1 MTGPVFRTPLCEM
14 LDIEYP
20 ILLAGMGS
28 RGLAT
33 PPALVA
39 AVSEAGGMGV
49 VGGSGLTPDELR
61 NQIRETR
68 KLTDKPIGVDLILP
82 AKVAGGAGNTR
93 SEVRAQLKAD
103 FPQHVAFVEDL
114 LAQHGLEAAELDNE
128 FVVANTSG
136 AGGETPGSNRKNMI
150 QQQVDVIMEEDVQM
164 FAAGL
169 GDPSWVVP
177 MARERSMVVMGLVGS
192 PRHATRQVEAGVD
205 IVVAQGYEAGG
216 HTGKIANFPLIPQ
229 VVDAV
234 APRPV
239 VAAGGIAD
247 GRGVAAALSLGAV
260 GAWVGTAFLVSKE
273 CAIHDTHKRQIV
285 DGESRDFEI
294 SRTYTGKTARMFR
307 NEVVEAWMDADLD
320 PLPMPFQKILMDDF
334 NAAARAA
341 GRLEVHS
348 NPAGQAAGLLNEIRP
363 AADIMQDLVTGA
375 VEALEEVRGR
385 VTTS

>member
-1 MTGPVFRTPLCEM
+1 MPAPVFRTLLCEM

-68 KLTDKPIGVDLILP
+68 KLTDKPIGADLILP
-82 AKVAGGAGNTR
+82 AKVAGGAGGTR

-103 FPQHVAFVEDL
+103 FPEHVAFVGDL
-114 LAQHGLEAAELDNE
+114 MVRYGLEAVPLDNE

-136 AGGETPGSNRKNMI
+136 AGGETPGSNTKNMI

-177 MARERSMVVMGLVGS
+177 MARAKNMIVMGLVGS
-192 PRHATRQVEAGVD
+192 PRNAQRQVEAGVD

-260 GAWVGTAFLVSKE
+260 GVWVGTAFLVSKE
-273 CAIHDTHKRQIV
+273 CAIHDTHKRQIL

-307 NEVVEAWMDADLD
+307 NEVVEAWTEADLD
-320 PLPMPFQKILMDDF
+320 PLLMPYQKILMDDF
-334 NAAARAA
+334 NAAARDA

-363 AADIMQDLVTGA
+363 AADILQDLVTGA
-375 VEALEEVRGR
+375 LETLEAVRGR

>member
-1 MTGPVFRTPLCEM
+1 MSGPVFRTPLCEM

-61 NQIRETR
+61 NQICETR
-68 KLTDKPIGVDLILP
+68 KLTNKPIGVDLILP
-82 AKVAGGAGNTR
+82 AKVAGGAGGTR

-103 FPQHVAFVEDL
+103 FPEHVAFVEDL
-114 LAQHGLEAAELDNE
+114 MARHGLEAAELDNE

-136 AGGETPGSNRKNMI
+136 ASGATPGSNQKNMI

-177 MARERSMVVMGLVGS
+177 MARENSMIVVGLVGS
-192 PRHATRQVEAGVD
+192 PRNAMRQVEAGVD

-234 APRPV
+234 ARRPV

-247 GRGVAAALSLGAV
+247 GRGIAAALSLGAV
-260 GAWVGTAFLVSKE
+260 GVWVGTAFLVSKE

-285 DGESRDFEI
+285 DGKSRDFEI

-307 NEVVEAWMDADLD
+307 NEVVEAWMDAELD

-363 AADIMQDLVTGA
+363 AADIMRDLVTGA
-375 VEALEEVRGR
+375 VDALSDVRGR
-385 VTTS
+385 VTIS